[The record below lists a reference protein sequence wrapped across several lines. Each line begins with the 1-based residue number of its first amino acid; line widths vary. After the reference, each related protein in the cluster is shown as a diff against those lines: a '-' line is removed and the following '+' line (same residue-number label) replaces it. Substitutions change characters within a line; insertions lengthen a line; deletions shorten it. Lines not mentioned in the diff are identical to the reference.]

1 MKIPP
6 FLLERYFAQ
15 YEFSAKYLLSPSD
28 CEPLTLQ
35 EVLAFANPASRRLW
49 DELWLGY
56 TESQGL
62 PALRQQ
68 IAKLYEGISP
78 EQVLTLVPEE
88 GIFIAMNVL
97 LNPGEHVVTTFPGYQ
112 SLYQIAESL
121 GCRVSRWLP
130 RRENNN
136 VFFDINDLQDL
147 LQNDTRLLVINFPH
161 NPTGALPER
170 ETYQQIIQLADQC
183 GITLFSDEMYRG
195 LEYNPQD
202 RLPSA
207 CDLTDKAISLSGVSK
222 TYSLPGLR
230 MGWLTTRNQQ
240 LFEQLASF
248 KDYTT
253 ICSSAP
259 SEILALI
266 ALQNGRQIIERN
278 LTIIKNNLALLD
290 GFFVR
295 HAALFNWYP
304 PHAGSIAF
312 PEYIREENRE
322 GTIDRFCADLI
333 AQKGVMLAPAATF
346 MQPGNFFRV
355 GFGRRNMGEALSE
368 LEDYLQERK

>member
-15 YEFSAKYLLSPSD
+15 YEFSAQYLLSPSD

-35 EVLAFANPASRRLW
+35 QVLDLACPDSRRLW

-68 IAKLYEGISP
+68 IAKLYEGTSP
-78 EQVLTLVPEE
+78 EQILTLVPEE
-88 GIFIAMNVL
+88 GIFIAMNVM

-121 GCRVSRWLP
+121 GCRVSRWQP
-130 RRENNN
+130 RRENGY
-136 VFFDINDLQDL
+136 VHFDIDDLQNL

-161 NPTGALPER
+161 NPTGALPDR
-170 ETYQQIIQLADQC
+170 ETYQQVIQLADRR

-207 CDLTDKAISLSGVSK
+207 CDLSENAISLSGVSK

-230 MGWLTTRNQQ
+230 MGWLAARNPQ
-240 LFEQLASF
+240 LFW
-248 KDYTT
+248 TT
-253 ICSSAP
+253 GVIQR
-259 SEILALI
+259 LHHH
-266 ALQNGRQIIERN
+266 LQQRPQRDP
-278 LTIIKNNLALLD
+278 L
-290 GFFVR
+290 
-295 HAALFNWYP
+295 
-304 PHAGSIAF
+304 
-312 PEYIREENRE
+312 
-322 GTIDRFCADLI
+322 IDRPAERPDDHR
-333 AQKGVMLAPAATF
+333 AQPDDHQE
-346 MQPGNFFRV
+346 QPGPAGQF
-355 GFGRRNMGEALSE
+355 L
-368 LEDYLQERK
+368 

>member
-15 YEFSAKYLLSPSD
+15 YEFSAQYLLSPSD

-35 EVLAFANPASRRLW
+35 EVLALANPASRKLW

-62 PALRQQ
+62 PALREH
-68 IAKLYEGISP
+68 IAKLYESTSP

-97 LNPGEHVVTTFPGYQ
+97 LNPGEHVVTTFLGYQ

-130 RRENNN
+130 RRENHN
-136 VFFDINDLQDL
+136 VYFDVDDLQAL

-161 NPTGALPER
+161 NPTGALPDL
-170 ETYQQIIQLADQC
+170 ETFQRIVQLVDQR

-202 RLPSA
+202 RLPSS
-207 CDLTDKAISLSGVSK
+207 CDLSENAISLSGVSK

-230 MGWLTTRNQQ
+230 MGWLAARNPQ

-259 SEILALI
+259 GEVLALI
-266 ALQNGRQIIERN
+266 ALQNSQTIIERN
-278 LTIIKNNLALLD
+278 LKIIKNNLTLLD
-290 GFFVR
+290 GFFER
-295 HAALFNWYP
+295 YADLFTWYP

-312 PEYIREENRE
+312 PEYLGKE
-322 GTIDRFCADLI
+322 TIDRFCADLL
-333 AQKGVMLAPAATF
+333 ARKGVMLAPAGTF
-346 MQPGNFFRV
+346 MHPGSFFRV
-355 GFGRRNMGEALSE
+355 GFGRRNIPEALSE